1 MPSLSSI
8 AAQALQRR
16 ILDGEFAQGETL
28 PPQRELAESLGI
40 SRTSLREAISML
52 EALGLVRAQPG
63 KGVFVTAGPQPAGRS
78 LPDAALGQ
86 QSLSPRGLIEFRLS
100 VEPAWTALAAQRADQ
115 AARDSLRQIQANM
128 LAALQEGDLVMASE
142 WDLEFHHRLAEL
154 SGNLALLS
162 IADQFRPQIA
172 HSLRLPFGNTRKIWT
187 PADEHQLILDALL
200 AGDAGGAAQAM
211 HDHLLSAARRAG
223 VELDVRVPMPSF

>member
-1 MPSLSSI
+1 MASLSSI

-52 EALGLVRAQPG
+52 EALGLVRSQPG
-63 KGVFVTAGPQPAGRS
+63 KGVYVTAGPQADSRA
-78 LPDAALGQ
+78 LPDAALGEQ
-86 QSLSPRGLIEFRLS
+86 RLSPQGLIEFRLS
-100 VEPAWTALAAQRADQ
+100 VEPSWTALATQRSTDKQ
-115 AARDSLRQIQANM
+115 REELRQIQHKM

-142 WDLEFHHRLAEL
+142 WDLEFHHHLAVL
-154 SGNLALLS
+154 SGNVALLS

-172 HSLRLPFGNTRKIWT
+172 HSLRLPFGNTRNIWT
-187 PADEHQLILDALL
+187 PADEHQQILDALL
-200 AGDAGGAAQAM
+200 AGDAAAAAQAM
-211 HDHLLSAARRAG
+211 HDHLMSAARRAG
-223 VELDVRVPMPSF
+223 VPLDARIPSPSL